1 MEVVRAYGARISMT
15 RIDAHQ
21 HFWVLARGDYDWLT
35 PELDRVYRDFLPE
48 DLEPLLDRNGFDGT
62 VLVQAAATV
71 DETEFMLD
79 LARQHAFIR
88 GVVGW
93 VDFESSEAPDEIARL
108 ARDARL
114 VGLRPMIQDIE
125 DVDWMLRPG
134 LDPAFQ
140 ALIAHDLTLDALTH
154 PRHLPNLLELLD
166 RHGSMRVVIDHGS
179 KPCIRDRIVRGWAKD
194 MTVLAGQTAA
204 YCKLSGL
211 VTEASTD
218 WTVAEL
224 KPYVDHLI
232 DCFGTD
238 RLIWGSDWP
247 VCTLAAP
254 YDRWVEAT
262 EELLSGLSGDERQ
275 QIMGE
280 NAKRAYRLRE

>member
-1 MEVVRAYGARISMT
+1 MT

-35 PELDRVYRDFLPE
+35 PELDRFYRDFLPE

-154 PRHLPNLLELLD
+154 PHHLPNLLELLD

-179 KPCIRDRIVRGWAKD
+179 KPCIRDRIVRGWAED
-194 MTVLAGQTAA
+194 MTALAGQTAA